1 MAASQTTPAPP
12 DPPIPP
18 APAARPFALV
28 QRSGNALRL
37 ADVDAAAD
45 RLGLAPGMPLADARA
60 RCPTLITQPVDPAM
74 QDRALTRLV
83 VQMQRFTPMVTAD
96 PPDGVL
102 LDITGC
108 AHLFGGEQALAEQA
122 AALSARTARH
132 AFGPNAVA
140 ARALARHGGSGDTV
154 ETLPVAALDL
164 PDEALAA
171 LGRAGL
177 RRIGDLARRPMPALA
192 ARFGADT
199 VTRLRQI
206 LGQQASPIAP
216 HRIAPPLHF
225 AVRFADPLIRT
236 DDALDAIEDLLVQ
249 AARVMDRRALGG
261 RHFAVTLCRS
271 DNARR
276 HLAVETGHPER
287 QPGPILR
294 LLRERIETLADPL
307 DPGFGFDSIALAVT
321 RTEPLPVCQT
331 EMDSTAQDKGDSL
344 VALIDRLSVRFGPDR
359 VRRLTPCDRHV
370 PEHAQRLAPAIDTQ
384 TAAARAQDWAPS
396 ADQPPRP
403 LLLFDP
409 PQAVTV
415 IAGVPDGPP
424 LRFRWEG
431 RLHEV
436 RLAEG
441 PERIA
446 AEWWRKRTGHL
457 ASRRLPTRDYY
468 RVEDHE
474 GRRYWLFRHGLFE
487 ETADPRWY
495 LHGLFP

>member
-1 MAASQTTPAPP
+1 MKSGQMATSQTVPAPP
-12 DPPIPP
+12 DPATP
-18 APAARPFALV
+18 PFALV
-28 QRSGNALRL
+28 VRSGNALRL
-37 ADVDAAAD
+37 TGVDAMAH
-45 RLGLAPGMPLADARA
+45 RLGLAPGMALADARA
-60 RCPTLITQPVDPAM
+60 RCPALITQPADPAM
-74 QDRALTRLV
+74 QERALTRLV
-83 VQMQRFTPMVTAD
+83 VQMQRFTPMVSAD
-96 PPDGVL
+96 PPDGIL

-108 AHLFGGEQALAEQA
+108 AHLFDGEQALAQQA
-122 AALSARTARH
+122 MALSARTARH

-140 ARALARHGGSGDTV
+140 ARALARHGGSEDTV

-171 LGRAGL
+171 LNRAGL
-177 RRIGDLARRPMPALA
+177 RRIGDLSRRPMPALA
-192 ARFGADT
+192 ARFGAET

-216 HRIAPPLHF
+216 HRITPPLRF
-225 AVRFADPLIRT
+225 EVRFADPLIRT

-249 AARVMDRRALGG
+249 AARAMDERALGG

-276 HLAVETGHPER
+276 HLAVETSQPER

-307 DPGFGFDSIALAVT
+307 DPGFGFDSITLAVT
-321 RTEPLPVCQT
+321 RTDPLPPSQS
-331 EMDSTAQDKGDSL
+331 EMDSTAQDRGDSL
-344 VALIDRLSVRFGPDR
+344 AALIDRLSVRFGPDR
-359 VRRLTPCDRHV
+359 VHRLIPCNRHV
-370 PEHAQRLAPAIDTQ
+370 PERAQKLEPAIETQ
-384 TAAARAQDWAPS
+384 GKAAQAQGWSLP

-409 PQAVTV
+409 PQAVMV
-415 IAGVPDGPP
+415 MAGVPDGPP
-424 LRFRWEG
+424 LHFRWQG
-431 RLHEV
+431 QLHEV

-446 AEWWRKRTGHL
+446 AEWWRKHTGHL

-468 RVEDHE
+468 RVEDSE
-474 GRRYWLFRHGLFE
+474 GRRYWMFRHGLFE
-487 ETADPRWY
+487 ETPDPRWY
-495 LHGLFP
+495 LHGLFA